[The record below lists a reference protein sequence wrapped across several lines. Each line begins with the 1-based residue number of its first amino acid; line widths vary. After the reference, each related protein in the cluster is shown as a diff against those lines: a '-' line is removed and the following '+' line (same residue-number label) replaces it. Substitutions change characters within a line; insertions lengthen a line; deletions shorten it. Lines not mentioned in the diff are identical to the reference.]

1 MKLNAKTVSLSLLTC
16 LITTSCV
23 EHELYAY
30 KGEDY
35 LQQISEREEAFKEAV
50 GGEIDPDHTW
60 TSARKITLSIQ
71 AMGLCQVAVYST
83 EEEVRECYGKLNIQG
98 NSQMLIFLPQGDVQ
112 QLLVTCLDANGNT
125 YYEYI
130 TPEEKD
136 AQDINVNFTPKMM
149 AGGTRAA
156 FSNPSG
162 VKEGLITQSYQPNFG
177 YQNFPSDLWETLLA
191 AAPESKIVDPDNMVH
206 AVNYKLVS
214 RGPFYIAFAY
224 GDTGTRTELVLGY
237 YHYKGDDL
245 SSMQFVP
252 FVESNLK
259 DYQYYEEGEVVK
271 SKVQYAL
278 KGDATTWFDTN
289 FDHYDQNVEGKLGTT
304 PVTNSARKGDEI
316 FNITKV
322 NELNKGNIDGIR
334 GLLYKI
340 DVPVGENIGFYL
352 TRQKKNDNQ
361 TNKLTAMGIPAD
373 QLTAPK
379 FLGNATF
386 SDAKFN
392 MPIKDKTYRSLI
404 RYFKGFIFMGLDD
417 SADPTVSSCDYD
429 CNDVTFCILPGN
441 GILPGVYLP
450 YVVDFGN
457 PAKPH
462 GKPLYYNP
470 DQSKTE
476 DPKDT
481 EYLEMDTPWTFA
493 FEDTPTAS
501 DFDFND
507 IILQVYDQ
515 KGTADVYLCAAGGKL
530 PTEIYFKDQ
539 LLCKDA
545 HEALGKTMANT
556 GNATTLKHV
565 KIATLKFSG
574 DQYDFGANAG
584 DFRIR
589 VQDVDKEG
597 NKGEWR
603 FVDVSTRAQE
613 GCRAPM
619 AVVMKYAWQWPTEST
634 RIFDAYPQFA
644 LWAQNQSNTEVQG
657 WYRQENMKEGKC
669 TKHNK
674 NGEPVHK

>member
-1 MKLNAKTVSLSLLTC
+1 MKMMKSNVKTASLLLLTC
-16 LITTSCV
+16 SMTASCV
-23 EHELYAY
+23 DHEIYSY
-30 KGEDY
+30 KGEEF
-35 LQQISEREEAFKEAV
+35 LQQISQREEAFKEAV

-60 TSARKITLSIQ
+60 VSARKITLNIQ
-71 AMGLCQVAVYST
+71 AMGSCQIAVYST
-83 EEEVRECYGKLNIQG
+83 EEEVRECYGKLNIQNNG
-98 NSQMLIFLPQGDVQ
+98 QMLVFLPEGNVE
-112 QLLVTCLDANGNT
+112 QLLVTCLDANGT
-125 YYEYI
+125 THYEYI
-130 TPEEKD
+130 TPEQKES
-136 AQDINVNFTPKMM
+136 QDITVNFTPKIM

-156 FSNPSG
+156 FNPNG
-162 VKEGLITQSYQPNFG
+162 INEKLITQSYQPNCG
-177 YQNFPSDLWETLLA
+177 YHNFPGDLWQTLLA
-191 AAPESKIVDPDNMVH
+191 AAPEAKAVDPDNTVH
-206 AVNYKLVS
+206 AVNYKLES

-224 GDTGTRTELVLGY
+224 GDTGTRDECVLGY
-237 YHYKGDDL
+237 YHYKGNDL
-245 SSMQFVP
+245 STMELVP

-259 DYQYYEEGEVVK
+259 DYHYFEDGEEVK
-271 SKVQYAL
+271 CKVQYAL
-278 KGDATTWFDTN
+278 KDNVNQWLDTN
-289 FDHYDQNVEGKLGTT
+289 FDHWDQNVEGVVGTT
-304 PVTNSARKGDEI
+304 PVTNAARKGDNV
-316 FNITKV
+316 FNIAKV
-322 NELNKGNIDGIR
+322 NEANKGNIDGIR
-334 GLLYKI
+334 GVLYKI

-352 TRQKKNDNQ
+352 TRNSSNNDQRKK
-361 TNKLTAMGIPAD
+361 LVEMGVPSAA
-373 QLTAPK
+373 LTAPN
-379 FLGNATF
+379 FRGNATF
-386 SDAKFN
+386 SDARFN

-404 RYFKGFIFMGLDD
+404 RYYKGFIFMGLDD
-417 SADPTVSSCDYD
+417 SAVGSCDYD
-429 CNDVTFCILPGN
+429 CNDVTFCLVPGN

-462 GKPLYYNP
+462 DKPLYYNP

-507 IILQVYDQ
+507 IVLQVYDQ

-545 HEALGKTMANT
+545 HETLGNTMANT

-574 DQYDFGANAG
+574 DQYDFGANAK

-589 VQDVDKEG
+589 VQDVDKDG

-644 LWAQNQSNTEVQG
+644 LWAQDQSNTDAQG
-657 WYRQENMKEGKC
+657 WYRKENMKEGKC
-669 TKHNK
+669 TLHNK
-674 NGEPVHK
+674 NGEPAHK